1 MTAISESCSL
11 LPIEQLRINQRHTA
25 LNDTGGASNMNN
37 NGSKPTYIEPEGHN
51 AATALDEAPDEKLT
65 AQALENIHNTE
76 RLSGF
81 GWFAAKMQDIFQTAK
96 PSQAKRQSSHL
107 KAAPIMMSAG
117 LLLLLATGLL
127 FLLSKPE
134 SSVHSHFRQPNGL
147 TGTDDRKP
155 ISSSSTESP
164 VTENQLAGGETNR
177 DTQRISDL
185 RAAGRPSEGSGAHPF
200 SFADASA
207 PNNTPS
213 MQTPT
218 TTSELQNPATVF
230 VANAASTPALNLA
243 TDLRAPEPQLPS
255 GTEIIAHT
263 TNAISSGL
271 ESPVIAIV
279 DRNVYLG
286 TAAVIPQG
294 ARVIGYTAGAV
305 KDRINVRFTSLILTS
320 NRELTISGLALM
332 KDGSAGLVGT
342 VQGSG
347 HRVLATATRIGTGA
361 AVVATEFAGAG
372 SLNQPFS
379 QGDYLRNQMAYEVAS
394 EGSRYSNHLQQPT
407 SVPIVT
413 VGTNQPI
420 RIFLLNSLSVS
431 DSRVRSSKSA
441 QQTNAT
447 STLAADQNQVPEQSL
462 AVAQTAYIQALE
474 AQLADMRAALDARK
488 LNGHN

>member
-1 MTAISESCSL
+1 
-11 LPIEQLRINQRHTA
+11 
-25 LNDTGGASNMNN
+25 MNN
-37 NGSKPTYIEPEGHN
+37 NGSKPTYVEPERQS
-51 AATALDEAPDEKLT
+51 AATVLDEGPDEALT
-65 AQALENIHNTE
+65 AQALENIQSTE

-81 GWFAAKMQDIFQTAK
+81 GRFAAKMQDLFQASR
-96 PSQAKRQSSHL
+96 PSQAKQQSAHL
-107 KAAPIMMSAG
+107 KAAPIMMCAG

-134 SSVHSHFRQPNGL
+134 SSVHSHFRQPSGL

-155 ISSSSTESP
+155 VNSSNTDSP

-177 DTQRISDL
+177 DSQPTSRVRS
-185 RAAGRPSEGSGAHPF
+185 AGRSSEGASAR
-200 SFADASA
+200 SFAFADGSA
-207 PNNTPS
+207 PSNPS
-213 MQTPT
+213 ISPTPT

-230 VANAASTPALNLA
+230 VANPASTSSPVFNVPNASRDVG
-243 TDLRAPEPQLPS
+243 TDPQLPS

-286 TAAVIPQG
+286 NAVVVPQG

-305 KDRINVRFTSLILTS
+305 KDRINVRFRSLILPN
-320 NRELTISGLALM
+320 NREVTISGLALM
-332 KDGSAGLVGT
+332 KDGSAGLVGK
-342 VQGSG
+342 VQDSG
-347 HRVLATATRIGTGA
+347 HPILSTATRIGTGA

-379 QGDYLRNQMAYEVAS
+379 QADYLRNQMAYEVAS
-394 EGSRYSNHLQQPT
+394 EGNRYSNRLQQPT

-413 VGTNQPI
+413 VNTNQPI
-420 RIFLLNSLSVS
+420 RIFLLNAMSVS
-431 DSRVRSSKSA
+431 DGRIRSTKSRQPTETA
-441 QQTNAT
+441 P
-447 STLAADQNQVPEQSL
+447 TLTADQNQSSEQSL
-462 AVAQTAYIQALE
+462 AAAQTAYIQSLE

-488 LNGHN
+488 SNGHN